1 MAKKSSKKDETKS
14 EEKLSDTIRD
24 RIDVAKKFMKDWK
37 AKVDTANLD
46 WTGKS
51 KPSNIARE
59 NYYSVNYVYAIIKDS
74 VARMYYR
81 NPQINVEPVNG
92 KDPQVFTNAK
102 NAQLVLNWQAQ
113 KREYRLRDH
122 IKLALL
128 DWQRTGMGV
137 IFTGWT
143 TLLEQEKDE
152 ITSIQKDQPD
162 IKRIHPKHIYLAPGF
177 TRDKIDYVVLEYQV
191 PLKEVKSN
199 KNFNQKALEGVN
211 ITSYL
216 DKEWRSDDDG
226 RTKVKE
232 TEDMARVT
240 LYHYYDA
247 EKWFVFMKEVNEPL
261 MEKDNPYM
269 AVFGEDNPLPVTFI
283 WGDDDLASPFPI
295 SKIDP
300 IKDVVRELSM
310 IRSQQVNHRK
320 RFNRKALY
328 DNTAIDATKIDKL
341 KNPDDGTMIGIELQS
356 GRTLADAI
364 YPIPEQ
370 PLNYPFQVEP
380 MVKEDIYVISG
391 TTPTAL
397 TGKSANPTLGQDELS
412 AKSAQNREEEDQ
424 SNVEQFVESIYQ
436 RLLQLDQTYL
446 QQPIAMKV
454 SGSADQQWM
463 DLSSTD
469 IVGGMTLKVVSGS
482 MVRETD
488 EVVRKQAMDV
498 LNLVGML
505 PIGQPLIPEIIQKI
519 LDTFP
524 MFADIA
530 EKMKGM
536 MAMPQPPM
544 MPPGMPQAGTTGNG
558 VQPMN
563 QSMLNQSPP
572 TASAIGNGAN
582 QIK

>member
-1 MAKKSSKKDETKS
+1 MK

-24 RIDVAKKFMKDWK
+24 RITVSIKFMKDWK
-37 AKVDTANLD
+37 SGVDMANLY

-51 KPSNIARE
+51 KPKNIARE
-59 NYYSVNYVYAIIKDS
+59 NFYSVNYIYAIIKDS
-74 VARMYYR
+74 IARMYYR
-81 NPQINVEPVNG
+81 NPQINVEPING
-92 KDPQVFTNAK
+92 QDPLIFKNAK

-128 DWQRTGMGV
+128 DWQRTGIGCV
-137 IFTGWT
+137 FTGWT

-152 ITSIQKDQPD
+152 IKRIQKDQPD
-162 IKRIHPKHIYLAPGF
+162 IKRIHPKHIYLSPGF

-191 PLKEVKSN
+191 PLKEVKKN
-199 KNFNQKALEGVN
+199 KNFNQEALDGFNVSN
-211 ITSYL
+211 YL
-216 DKEWRSDDDG
+216 DKEWRDDDDG
-226 RTKVKE
+226 KTKVKE

-247 EKWFVFMKEVNEPL
+247 EHWFVYLKGVDEPL
-261 MEKDNPYM
+261 MQKPNPY
-269 AVFGEDNPLPVTFI
+269 AEVFGEDNPLPVTLI
-283 WGDDDLASPFPI
+283 WGDDDLNSLFPI
-295 SKIDP
+295 SKIEP
-300 IKDVVRELSM
+300 IKDIQRELSM
-310 IRSQQVNHRK
+310 VRSQQVNHRK
-320 RFNRKALY
+320 RFNRKAVY
-328 DNTAIDATKIDKL
+328 DLAAYDSTKIEKL
-341 KNPDDGTMIGIELQS
+341 KNPDDGTMVGIELQS
-356 GRTLADAI
+356 GKTLAESI
-364 YPIPEQ
+364 YSIPEQ
-370 PLNYPFQVEP
+370 PLQYPFQIEP
-380 MVKEDIYVISG
+380 MIKEDIYVISG

-424 SNVEQFVESIYQ
+424 ATVEQFVESIYQ

-446 QQPIAMKV
+446 QQPIAMKI

-463 DLSSTD
+463 DLSSSD
-469 IVGGMTLKVVSGS
+469 IAGGMTLKVVSGS
-482 MVRETD
+482 MMRETD

-524 MFADIA
+524 MFADVA

-536 MAMPQPPM
+536 MMQPQPPM
-544 MPPGMPQAGTTGNG
+544 MPPQAGATGNG
-558 VQPMN
+558 IQPMN
-563 QSMLNQSPP
+563 QSMLNQPAP
-572 TASAIGNGAN
+572 TATGLSNGAAK
-582 QIK
+582 II

>member
-1 MAKKSSKKDETKS
+1 MSKKSKKEEIK
-14 EEKLSDTIRD
+14 EEKLADTIRD
-24 RIDVAKKFMKDWK
+24 RIAVSIKFMKDWK
-37 AKVDTANLD
+37 ASVDTANLY

-51 KPSNIARE
+51 RPKSISRE
-59 NYYSVNYVYAIIKDS
+59 NYYSVNYIYAIIKDS
-74 VARMYYR
+74 IARMYYR

-92 KDPQVFTNAK
+92 KDPAIFTNAK

-113 KREYRLRDH
+113 KKEYRLRDH

-137 IFTGWT
+137 VFTGWT

-152 ITSIQKDQPD
+152 IKRIQKDQPD

-191 PLKEVKSN
+191 PLKEVKNN
-199 KNFNQKALEGVN
+199 KNFNQKVLDGFN

-216 DKEWRSDDDG
+216 DKEWRDDG
-226 RTKVKE
+226 NGGTRVKE

-247 EKWFVFMKEVNEPL
+247 EHWFVMLKGADDPL
-261 MEKDNPYM
+261 MEKENPYT
-269 AVFGEDNPLPVTFI
+269 AVFGEDNPLPITII

-328 DNTAIDATKIDKL
+328 DSNSIDETKIEKL
-341 KNPDDGTMIGIELQS
+341 KNPDDGTMIGIALES
-356 GRTLADAI
+356 GKTLDGAI

-370 PLNYPFQVEP
+370 PLQYPFQIEP

-424 SNVEQFVESIYQ
+424 SQVEQFVEAIYQ

-446 QQPIAMKV
+446 QQPVAMQV
-454 SGSADQQWM
+454 SGSIDHQWM
-463 DLSSTD
+463 ELTSTD
-469 IVGGMTLKVVSGS
+469 IAGGMTLKVISGS

-524 MFADIA
+524 MFSDIA
-530 EKMKGM
+530 EKIRRM
-536 MAMPQPPM
+536 MAQPQPPIL
-544 MPPGMPQAGTTGNG
+544 PPQMGETGNG
-558 VQPMN
+558 PMN
-563 QSMLNQSPP
+563 QSILNQNAP
-572 TASAIGNGAN
+572 TASGLSNGAN
-582 QIK
+582 KIT